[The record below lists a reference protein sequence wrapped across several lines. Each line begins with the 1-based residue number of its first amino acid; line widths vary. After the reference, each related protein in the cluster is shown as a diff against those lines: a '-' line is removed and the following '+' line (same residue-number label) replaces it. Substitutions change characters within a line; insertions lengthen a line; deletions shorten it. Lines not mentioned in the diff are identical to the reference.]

1 MCSTLL
7 VGEEVNP
14 VLVPLGGPGKFLL
27 NPCGQHNVI
36 WASWNDQSS
45 EFGNQNWQSWVCLVY
60 SLVWGKF
67 YHQRIWVS
75 LKVYYDL
82 CLPYVLHCFSILPLS
97 LRSVSL
103 VFWKIFWLGHFFFS
117 QMETLLKCV
126 EGQWKRFLTVMEDSR
141 VYDGPYFFRE
151 TIWWSWTISPVN
163 VLSCTGELYLYGG
176 RFYCSGRESSWE
188 QSLSQNFRSCIS
200 YVGLMP
206 QGTLSIKTTG

>member
-60 SLVWGKF
+60 WLVWGKF

-103 VFWKIFWLGHFFFS
+103 VFWKIFWLGHFFFFPKWKLCWS
-117 QMETLLKCV
+117 VLKANEKGSLQLWKTV
-126 EGQWKRFLTVMEDSR
+126 EFMMALISSEKLF
-141 VYDGPYFFRE
+141 DGLEPF
-151 TIWWSWTISPVN
+151 
-163 VLSCTGELYLYGG
+163 
-176 RFYCSGRESSWE
+176 
-188 QSLSQNFRSCIS
+188 
-200 YVGLMP
+200 P
-206 QGTLSIKTTG
+206 Q